1 MIPMPSSTQVWL
13 ATGYT
18 DMRRYVERMIMQ
30 SPRQERSLLPGL
42 SRAFTRHNSACVRS
56 R

>member
-30 SPRQERSLLPGL
+30 SPELTNPKPHLL
-42 SRAFTRHNSACVRS
+42 STA
-56 R
+56 